1 MLIIFLVTFIGLMGF
16 GIILPL
22 FPFYAERLGA
32 SPEVITLTM
41 AVFSLGQFIASP
53 FWGRLSDSIGRK
65 KVLIISL
72 IGSSI
77 SYVMLA
83 FAETLT
89 MVIISRVLS
98 GLMAGNI
105 SIAFAYVADITD
117 EENRSAGLGKVSAAL
132 GLGFMTGPA
141 IGGFLAGN
149 DVENANYVL
158 TALSGAAINVIALL
172 GAIIF
177 LKESLPDKDRKSMD
191 GLFKIFKKETFK
203 PGEKIIMLALS
214 GLFFYSGMSLM
225 EAIFPLW
232 ANQLFMYGPSHIG
245 SVFFMLGL
253 ISVIIQGG
261 LIGPFTKWLGEIKLV
276 QTAAIFMMIGLS
288 LIGSAIS
295 TVILWIGLFFYGC
308 GAAMFNPS
316 LSSLVSKSAKADE
329 KGLFLGQYQSA
340 CAMGR
345 ILGPTFSGILFSQVS
360 TSAPLY
366 TGALL
371 AIPVIALITNFA
383 LRRKNE
389 GLE

>member
-32 SPEVITLTM
+32 SPEIITLTM
-41 AVFSLGQFIASP
+41 AVFALGQFIASP

-65 KVLIISL
+65 KVLVISL
-72 IGSSI
+72 IGSTI

-89 MVIISRVLS
+89 MVLLSRILS

-117 EENRSAGLGKVSAAL
+117 EKNRSAGLGKVSAAL

-141 IGGFLAGN
+141 IGGFLAGS
-149 DVENANYVL
+149 DIENANYVL
-158 TALSGAAINVIALL
+158 TALAGAGINLVAMI
-172 GAIIF
+172 GAILF
-177 LKESLPDKDRKSMD
+177 LKESLPDDQRKPID

-203 PGEKIIMLALS
+203 PGKSILALALS

-232 ANQLFMYGPSHIG
+232 ANDLFMYGPSHIG

-261 LIGPFTKWLGEIKLV
+261 LIGPLTKWLGEIRLI

-288 LIGSAIS
+288 LIGSAFNLL
-295 TVILWIGLFFYGC
+295 ILWLGLFFYGC

-316 LSSLVSKSAKADE
+316 LSSLVSKSAKPNE

-340 CAMGR
+340 CALGR
-345 ILGPTFSGILFSQVS
+345 ILGPTFSGVLFSQVS
-360 TSAPLY
+360 VSAPLF
-366 TGALL
+366 TGALMG
-371 AIPVIALITNFA
+371 IPVIVLITNFA
-383 LRRKNE
+383 LRRQNE
-389 GLE
+389 GIE

>member
-41 AVFSLGQFIASP
+41 AVFSMGQFIASP

-89 MVIISRVLS
+89 MVIISRILS

-149 DVENANYVL
+149 DIENANYVL
-158 TALSGAAINVIALL
+158 TALA
-172 GAIIF
+172 
-177 LKESLPDKDRKSMD
+177 
-191 GLFKIFKKETFK
+191 
-203 PGEKIIMLALS
+203 
-214 GLFFYSGMSLM
+214 
-225 EAIFPLW
+225 
-232 ANQLFMYGPSHIG
+232 
-245 SVFFMLGL
+245 
-253 ISVIIQGG
+253 
-261 LIGPFTKWLGEIKLV
+261 
-276 QTAAIFMMIGLS
+276 
-288 LIGSAIS
+288 
-295 TVILWIGLFFYGC
+295 GC
-308 GAAMFNPS
+308 
-316 LSSLVSKSAKADE
+316 L
-329 KGLFLGQYQSA
+329 
-340 CAMGR
+340 
-345 ILGPTFSGILFSQVS
+345 
-360 TSAPLY
+360 LY
-366 TGALL
+366 TSPSPRDRG
-371 AIPVIALITNFA
+371 
-383 LRRKNE
+383 
-389 GLE
+389 

>member
-41 AVFSLGQFIASP
+41 AVFSMGQFIASP

-89 MVIISRVLS
+89 MVIISRILS

-149 DVENANYVL
+149 DIENANYVL
-158 TALSGAAINVIALL
+158 TALAGAGINIIALI
-172 GAIIF
+172 GAIFF
-177 LKESLPDKDRKSMD
+177 LKESLPDDDRKSMQ

-203 PGEKIIMLALS
+203 PGQKIIIFALC

-232 ANQLFMYGPSHIG
+232 ANRLFNYGPSHIG
-245 SVFFMLGL
+245 SVFLC
-253 ISVIIQGG
+253 
-261 LIGPFTKWLGEIKLV
+261 LV
-276 QTAAIFMMIGLS
+276 
-288 LIGSAIS
+288 
-295 TVILWIGLFFYGC
+295 
-308 GAAMFNPS
+308 
-316 LSSLVSKSAKADE
+316 
-329 KGLFLGQYQSA
+329 
-340 CAMGR
+340 
-345 ILGPTFSGILFSQVS
+345 
-360 TSAPLY
+360 
-366 TGALL
+366 
-371 AIPVIALITNFA
+371 
-383 LRRKNE
+383 
-389 GLE
+389 